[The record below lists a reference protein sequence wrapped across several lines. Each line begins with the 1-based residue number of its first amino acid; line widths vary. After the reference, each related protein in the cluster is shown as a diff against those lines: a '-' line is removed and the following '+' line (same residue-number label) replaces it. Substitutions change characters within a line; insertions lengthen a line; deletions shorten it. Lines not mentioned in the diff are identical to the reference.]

1 MYTTLLFTP
10 PRRLP
15 RRWREDSVDVALE
28 DLRFQL
34 RTFTSSSIFLRAV
47 STKEIDKQKLT
58 DDYVRYSYTVS
69 KVLRVIMAHKNWV

>member
-28 DLRFQL
+28 DLRFQP
-34 RTFTSSSIFLRAV
+34 RTFTSSSIFSRAV

-58 DDYVRYSYTVS
+58 DVRYSCTIS